1 MCDNNYTFPIGTQ
14 KELPTQSER
23 EYVNAKE
30 SPYRILRDKLTE
42 ELLNVKEFKVND
54 QEVILPDEELLHVC
68 RLLHPITCRS
78 ANNMKLTDFVIK
90 TMILGKRDNIGDMA
104 LRRALSALLLFWKN
118 CTSAFADSSYSLTV
132 APGCIEDG
140 LQFVIARAVR

>member
-1 MCDNNYTFPIGTQ
+1 MCDNNYTFPFGTRT
-14 KELPTQSER
+14 EVPIQSEL
-23 EYVNAKE
+23 EYVNATE

-42 ELLNVKEFKVND
+42 ELLNVKEFKVNE
-54 QEVILPDEELLHVC
+54 QEIILPDEELLHVC

-78 ANNMKLTDFVIK
+78 ANNMKLIDFVIRA
-90 TMILGKRDNIGDMA
+90 MLLGKRDNIGDKA
-104 LRRALSALLLFWKN
+104 LKRALSALVMYWKN

-140 LQFVIARAVR
+140 LQFVIARTLR